1 MAAPGPPSV
10 RTALVVGDQIVP
22 VVSVDVV
29 NEDGIFVSQDLV
41 ELSRSAKGYGLFKWL
56 WGPLGMSLNDFYKG
70 APASVPLITELQ
82 AAIAQPRG
90 KRGSDGKFRD
100 AKGRQL
106 ADLLPLTVRGRELLA
121 ANNARRLQVNLADA
135 ALMQWFVGELWR
147 DLHEPSDGPGGVGG
161 GVPGSSSASGEA
173 NASPEDLATILD
185 VALGKIK
192 AIGGVRTAV
201 FEKKNGRF
209 KVRFHAPG
217 KATYHWFRV
226 DKFKQLVAQQNMN
239 MLERHFA
246 MTYAHIRETL
256 DMPLEDPGAESQGS
270 QDMPLQDTA
279 ESPRMPLKDA
289 AEDEAE
295 SQAESVDEL

>member
-100 AKGRQL
+100 AKGRYL

-201 FEKKNGRF
+201 FEKKRQVQGA
-209 KVRFHAPG
+209 VPG
-217 KATYHWFRV
+217 PWQG
-226 DKFKQLVAQQNMN
+226 DLPLV
-239 MLERHFA
+239 
-246 MTYAHIRETL
+246 
-256 DMPLEDPGAESQGS
+256 QG
-270 QDMPLQDTA
+270 
-279 ESPRMPLKDA
+279 
-289 AEDEAE
+289 
-295 SQAESVDEL
+295 

>member
-1 MAAPGPPSV
+1 M
-10 RTALVVGDQIVP
+10 
-22 VVSVDVV
+22 
-29 NEDGIFVSQDLV
+29 
-41 ELSRSAKGYGLFKWL
+41 
-56 WGPLGMSLNDFYKG
+56 
-70 APASVPLITELQ
+70 
-82 AAIAQPRG
+82 
-90 KRGSDGKFRD
+90 
-100 AKGRQL
+100 
-106 ADLLPLTVRGRELLA
+106 
-121 ANNARRLQVNLADA
+121 
-135 ALMQWFVGELWR
+135 
-147 DLHEPSDGPGGVGG
+147 
-161 GVPGSSSASGEA
+161 
-173 NASPEDLATILD
+173 
-185 VALGKIK
+185 
-192 AIGGVRTAV
+192 
-201 FEKKNGRF
+201 
-209 KVRFHAPG
+209 RFHAPG